1 MAYRTANG
9 KHYHQN
15 PGCSAISGRE
25 IMACGTD
32 QLEPCSLCAKASS
45 STGGLVA
52 GGGDPSDGP
61 APFTQGFKTVD
72 DEESYAIRITTSKD
86 GQTSEVSSKGS
97 SIAMVRHGAGSSI
110 DRDALERIL
119 AINANPE
126 LAREMQHAP
135 LPEVSSKDVR
145 SLYFDMDGTIAD
157 LYAVPN
163 WLPKLRAYDSSP
175 YEDAVPLVDMA
186 ELNEYI
192 MRLKQNGWHVGV
204 VSWLSKVPTPEYDR
218 AVSASKYLWLMR
230 NLPTLDEINFVSYGV
245 AKQDAVASSENA
257 VLVDDEE
264 QNLRAWT
271 SREHGR
277 TSINAKDPRR
287 MMAALRN
294 LAMAG

>member
-1 MAYRTANG
+1 MAYRTAYG
-9 KHYHQN
+9 KHYHEN
-15 PGCSAISGRE
+15 PSCSAISGRE
-25 IMACGTD
+25 VMACGTD
-32 QLEPCSLCAKASS
+32 GLEPCSICVRAS
-45 STGGLVA
+45 A
-52 GGGDPSDGP
+52 GMGTSPSGEPTDGP
-61 APFTQGFKTVD
+61 APFTQGFKAVD
-72 DEESYAIRITTSKD
+72 DDESFAVRITTSPD
-86 GQTSEVSSKGS
+86 GQASEVSSKGE
-97 SIAMVRHGAGSSI
+97 SIGTVRHGMGSSI
-110 DRDALERIL
+110 SREALERIL
-119 AINANPE
+119 EVNSNPE

-163 WLPKLRAYDSSP
+163 WLPKLRAYDASP
-175 YEDAVPLVDMA
+175 YEDAVPLVDME

-192 MRLKQNGWHVGV
+192 TRLQDNGWRVGV

-218 AVSASKYLWLMR
+218 AVSTSKYLWLTR

-245 AKQDAVASSENA
+245 AKQDAVAASDNA
-257 VLVDDEE
+257 ILVDDEE

-277 TSINAKDPRR
+277 TSISAKDPRR